1 MSKVEK
7 RPCDFDWSEEMKNY
21 LNEDGNEVNK
31 CSSSKEKLTE
41 ENDTETFDERLRGKP
56 EIGGS
61 PDESKDKDQKEPKS
75 KNFDRTEEEVTFEE
89 TRDEVFKDET
99 GCPNETDSSSD
110 SICIKCKKSTLGLGW
125 LDRWTGTIY
134 CSVCKEEEL
143 EGECCEHK

>member
-41 ENDTETFDERLRGKP
+41 DNDTETFDERLRGKP

-61 PDESKDKDQKEPKS
+61 PDEESSDESKDEDKKEPKS
-75 KNFDRTEEEVTFEE
+75 KNFDWTEEEVTFEE
-89 TRDEVFKDET
+89 TKDEVSKDEDKT
-99 GCPNETDSSSD
+99 EVPDHVHSFWCGHLVNSP
-110 SICIKCKKSTLGLGW
+110 L
-125 LDRWTGTIY
+125 
-134 CSVCKEEEL
+134 EEWAAQFYPFWI
-143 EGECCEHK
+143 EH